1 MTTTLFF
8 RFENENAGRTALQAD
23 GYYIPEE
30 IDPVTKQIVPGYYKT
45 ADLGWA
51 LDVIGII
58 YNDDA
63 VIDPD
68 TGRVITPPTPMPG
81 WHINFAGNF
90 NHNLDQYKIEVEH
103 PYRKFL

>member
-1 MTTTLFF
+1 MTITTFF
-8 RFENENAGRTALQAD
+8 RFTDEAEAQPVLQAD

-30 IDPVTKQIVPGYYKT
+30 IDPVTRKIVPGYYRT

-51 LDVIGII
+51 LDVIGTI

-68 TGRVITPPTPMPG
+68 TGEIITPPTPMPG
-81 WHINFAGNF
+81 WHINFAGNY
-90 NHNLDQYKIEVEH
+90 NHNLDQYKIEPQH